1 VVASTIIFMTNIKSE
16 TKLDCILINRILE
29 NNLIAKMFIYSAIKI
44 MANNPLL
51 YSTLNPDTSSDSPSA
66 KSNGVRFVSAKFV
79 INHTT
84 NSGSSISIIHVYI
97 FIFEKSIV
105 IIKISPLN
113 MISDID
119 TSYEIV

>member
-1 VVASTIIFMTNIKSE
+1 MVASTIIFMTNIKSE